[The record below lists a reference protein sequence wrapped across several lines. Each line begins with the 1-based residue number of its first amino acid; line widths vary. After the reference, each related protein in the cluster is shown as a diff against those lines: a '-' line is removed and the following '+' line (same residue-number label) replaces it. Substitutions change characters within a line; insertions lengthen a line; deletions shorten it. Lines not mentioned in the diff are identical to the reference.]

1 MLRFTFQI
9 GCLLWNIVLVRRS
22 YIRIR
27 PTSLACYKPYVMF
40 LNDVI
45 NNKLLSYDTFEEK
58 AERVI
63 CGTLPLTFPYGW
75 FSFHFVFLNIHFL
88 MLQILM

>member
-1 MLRFTFQI
+1 M
-9 GCLLWNIVLVRRS
+9 LVRRS

-58 AERVI
+58 AVLGESHLWHI
-63 CGTLPLTFPYGW
+63 TFDISIW
-75 FSFHFVFLNIHFL
+75 LVFFSFCFSEYLLFDVANINV
-88 MLQILM
+88 IL